1 MENSTPST
9 TSTVSTPS
17 APSAPA
23 ESSSPVTS
31 STPDT
36 SSGTPPSW
44 EDALTAAGLTGGPAP
59 DDTTDPQTAPVA
71 AIAPPETPAVPP
83 SVEMAATDPKGPI
96 PFDRHSAILENA
108 RRKTAE
114 EIVGRVEQQY
124 GPAIQLQQRLQS
136 DTLGTLTQL
145 IDEAV
150 SHPEIGQHVI
160 SQLARTLSAR
170 RQKTPEIAPIETE
183 IGKVYTAEQVEALV
197 ERQMAQRFAPIEQ
210 ERQERALEAQ
220 QMRQQQETRQTV
232 AQNLKAYESR
242 PGFVEHKTDIAA
254 RQKAYVAQGM
264 NMWAALGAA
273 YSDVLTEKVWPQQQ
287 AATTTKFVQSAVAKA
302 QASTGNPAA
311 VAPSTSRR
319 PTTWEEALAQQG
331 L

>member
-9 TSTVSTPS
+9 PSTVSTPS

-170 RQKTPEIAPIETE
+170 RQKTSEIAPIETE